1 MTIHRTC
8 RQLCLSALLFA
19 FTKVSFGQGLSIE
32 FTENKGQWQ
41 GAFQYRAEIGGVNV
55 FLQPDGFTVLQN
67 HEADYRRLTSYLHG
81 EKPSESTA
89 TESGTAS
96 AMPVE
101 GFSFQRETI
110 PEGGLPVRLH
120 AYRFRFKGA
129 STMARTEGRNM
140 TSSPVNYFLGSDSSR
155 WKSGVRVFQE
165 VVYRDIYPKIDIRY
179 YTYSGSLKYDLI
191 VHPGA
196 DLSKV
201 SMAVEGGVK
210 WEVRNGE
217 LVTRTAVGETRQ
229 LKPYTYQ
236 IVDGLKR
243 EVASRY
249 SLKDGS
255 LTYDV
260 KGYDPKQPLV
270 IDPEFVFGS
279 FTGSRANNWGY
290 TATPG
295 PDGSLFAGGIV
306 FNQGYPT
313 TLGAFQRNFGGG
325 NIDIGITRFKPDGS
339 GPAMYATYIGGGDL
353 DIPHSLI
360 SDGSGNLIMLGRSS
374 STNYPRLNRHGPL
387 GGMDIVVTK
396 LDATGARL
404 LGSIMIGGTGMDGA
418 NETSDFNQKCG
429 TLAHNYGDNA
439 RSEVVIDAA
448 NNVYVATSSDSPDL
462 PNVGGTFTR
471 GGKQDALLV
480 KLTPNLATVSAC
492 VPFGGSESDAGFG
505 IKLNPLTGDIYIAGA
520 TQSNNI
526 PGGKPTVTNP
536 AHAIKASAQG
546 KIDGF
551 IAVFNNAGTTLL
563 RSAYLATTELD
574 IVYGLQFDEKGFP
587 YIMGITR
594 GDWTVVNASYSNP
607 GSRQFISKLNPD
619 LTSFVY
625 STIFGTNNRLPNI
638 SPVAFL
644 VDKCENVYVSG
655 WGGKLTPCDDPSC
668 FDANL
673 AGTAGLPTTP
683 DAVYSQTDG
692 RDFYVFVMQKD
703 AASQLYGTFIG
714 QLGGLGD
721 HVDGGTSRFDSRGTI
736 YQAVCGNCYGNLAC
750 PQPQWTITRPLPV
763 RPGVVAPTNGTLS
776 TSDPGCNLYAFKIK
790 LDLSGIEAGVQSA
803 INGVINDTLGCVGD
817 KVDFADTLGNGKTF
831 RWDFGDGSSEVTT
844 TDPSTSYVYRTAGK
858 FRVRLISEDPTKC
871 IPRDTSFLMMDIR
884 NDPAVIRFE
893 NEKQPPCEALTY
905 VFKNR
910 SSGGVRPFTS
920 TSFVWDFGDGSTR
933 VVAGTQ
939 DVTHTFPAAGTYNVR
954 LLLQD
959 PAFCNEND
967 FATVSLNISPR
978 VKADFEVEDS
988 VCAPFTAQ
996 FLNNSSG
1003 GVTFTWTFSE
1013 GGRFVGATPPDR
1025 NYTIPGTYTVKL
1037 VAEDPN
1043 TCNLRDSLTKTI
1055 EVGTKPTAAFT
1066 FNPPNPGVANTPT
1079 RFTNLSTN
1087 ATRYLWNFG
1096 DGDTSTLVNPVHQF
1110 DSTAQ
1115 NNTCLVALN
1124 AFGCSDVVCQIV
1136 ESVVEPLLDVPKAFS
1151 PNMDG
1156 KNDILY
1162 VRGYGIIRMEFRIY
1176 NRWGQMVFR
1185 STNPSTGWDGMFEGR
1200 IQPMDAYAY
1209 TLEAEF
1215 SNGQKLSRKGDI
1227 TLLR

>member
-1 MTIHRTC
+1 MTTLRIS
-8 RQLCLSALLFA
+8 LLLLIPALLPGLA
-19 FTKVSFGQGLSIE
+19 PKATGQGLSIE

-41 GAFQYRAEIGGVNV
+41 GGFQYRADLGNV
-55 FLQPDGFTVLQN
+55 SIYLHADGFTVLQN
-67 HEADYRRLTSYLHG
+67 HEADFRRMTAHLHG
-81 EKPSESTA
+81 ENPAEA
-89 TESGTAS
+89 VVAESGPSPAL
-96 AMPVE
+96 PPE
-101 GFSFQRETI
+101 GFSFQKETI
-110 PEGGLPVRLH
+110 PENGVPVRLH

-129 STMARTEGRNM
+129 SADASTEGRNM
-140 TSSPVNYFLGSDSSR
+140 TASNVNYFLGSDSSK

-165 VVYRDIYPKIDIRY
+165 VVYRDVYPKVDIRY

-201 SMAVEGGVK
+201 AMAVEGGVR

-236 IVDGLKR
+236 IVDGLKK
-243 EVASRY
+243 EVPCRY
-249 SLKDGS
+249 VLKDGS
-255 LTYDV
+255 LSYDV
-260 KGYDPKQPLV
+260 KGYDPRQQLV

-279 FTGSRANNWGY
+279 YTGSRASNWGY

-313 TLGAFQRNFGGG
+313 TLGAYQRNFGGG
-325 NIDIGITRFKPDGS
+325 NIDIGITRFRADGS
-339 GPAMYATYIGGGDL
+339 GPAMYATYIGGSDL

-360 SDGSGNLIMLGRSS
+360 SDGAGNLIMMGRTSS
-374 STNYPRLNRHGPL
+374 PNYPRLNRHGPL

-396 LDATGARL
+396 LDAAGARL
-404 LGSIMIGGTGMDGA
+404 LGSIMVGGTGMDGA
-418 NETSDFNQKCG
+418 NESSDFQQRCG

-439 RSEVVIDAA
+439 RSEVVVDGA
-448 NNVYVATSSDSPDL
+448 NNVYVATNTESADL
-462 PNVGGTFTR
+462 PIVGGSFTR
-471 GGKQDALLV
+471 GGKQDALLL

-492 VPFGGSESDAGFG
+492 VPFGGAEGDAGFG
-505 IKLNPLTGDIYIAGA
+505 IKLNPITGDIFIAGA
-520 TQSNNI
+520 TLSNNI
-526 PGGKPTVTNP
+526 PGPKPTVANP
-536 AHAIKASAQG
+536 GHVIRPTTAG
-546 KIDGF
+546 GLDGF
-551 IAVFNNAGTTLL
+551 IAVFNNAGSTLL
-563 RSAYLATTELD
+563 RSAYLGTPELD
-574 IVYGLQFDEKGFP
+574 IVYGIQFDERGSP
-587 YIMGITR
+587 YVMGITR
-594 GDWTVVNASYSNP
+594 GSWTVSNAAYSVA

-619 LTSFVY
+619 LTAFVY
-625 STIFGTNNRLPNI
+625 STVFGTNNRLPNI

-644 VDKCENVYVSG
+644 VDKCENVYISG
-655 WGGKLTPCDDPSC
+655 WGGKMTPCNDPTC

-673 AGTAGLPTTP
+673 AGTVGLPTTP
-683 DAVYSQTDG
+683 DALFSQTDG
-692 RDFYVFVMQKD
+692 RDFYIFVLQKD
-703 AASQLYGTFIG
+703 AAAQLYGTFIG

-736 YQAVCGNCYGNLAC
+736 YQATCGNCYGSLGC
-750 PQPQWTITRPLPV
+750 PQPQWAITRPLPV

-776 TSDPGCNLYAFKIK
+776 TNDPGCNLYAFKIK
-790 LDLSGIEAGVQSA
+790 LDLSGVEAGVQSA
-803 INGVINDTLGCVGD
+803 INGVLNDTLGCVGD
-817 KVDFADTLGNGKTF
+817 KVDFADTLGNGKSF
-831 RWDFGDGSSEVTT
+831 RWDFGDGSPEQTT
-844 TDPSTSYVYRTAGK
+844 TTPSTSYTYRTAGR
-858 FRVRLISEDPTKC
+858 FRVRLISEDLTKC
-871 IPRDTSFLMMDIR
+871 IPRDTSFLNIDIR

-905 VFKNR
+905 VFRNR
-910 SSGGVRPFTS
+910 STGGTRPFTS
-920 TSFVWDFGDGSTR
+920 TSFVWDFGDGSPR
-933 VVAGTQ
+933 IVAGTQ
-939 DVTHTFPAAGTYNVR
+939 DITHTFPAAGTYNVR

-959 PAFCNEND
+959 PAYCNEND

-978 VKADFEVEDS
+978 VKADFDVQDS

-996 FLNNSSG
+996 FVNNSSG
-1003 GVTFTWTFSE
+1003 GVTFTWIFSE
-1013 GGRFVGATPPDR
+1013 GGRFVGTTPPDR
-1025 NYTIPGTYTVKL
+1025 TYSIPGAYTVML
-1037 VAEDPN
+1037 VAQDPN
-1043 TCNLRDSLTKTI
+1043 TCNLSDTVTKRI
-1055 EVGTKPTAAFT
+1055 DVGTKPTAAFT
-1066 FNPPNPGVANTPT
+1066 FSPPNPGLANTPT

-1087 ATRYLWNFG
+1087 ANRFLWNFG
-1096 DGDTSTLVNPVHQF
+1096 DGDTSTLANPVHQF
-1110 DSTAQ
+1110 DSTAR

-1124 AFGCSDVVCQIV
+1124 SFGCSDVVCQIV

-1162 VRGYGIIRMEFRIY
+1162 VRGYGIAKMDFRIY

-1185 STNPSTGWDGMFEGR
+1185 STNPSNGWDGYFDGR

-1215 SNGQKLSRKGDI
+1215 SNGQRLSRKGDV

>member
-1 MTIHRTC
+1 MKMKWTC
-8 RQLCLSALLFA
+8 RILCLTALSLGPL
-19 FTKVSFGQGLSIE
+19 TQGHGQGLSIE

-41 GAFQYRAEIGGVNV
+41 GGFQYRADLGSVSI
-55 FLQPDGFTVLQN
+55 FLHADGFTVLQN
-67 HEADYRRLTSYLHG
+67 HEADYRRLAGYLHG
-81 EKPSESTA
+81 ENNTQSLA
-89 TESGTAS
+89 TEGGSQPALP
-96 AMPVE
+96 AD
-101 GFSFQRETI
+101 GFSFRSEAI
-110 PEGGLPVRLH
+110 PEGGMPVRLH

-129 STMARTEGRNM
+129 SPTAQTEGRNM
-140 TSSPVNYFLGSDSSR
+140 TASQVNYYMGSDSTR

-165 VVYRDIYPKIDIRY
+165 VVYRNVYPNIDIRY
-179 YTYSGSLKYDLI
+179 YTYGGSLKYDLM

-201 SMAVEGGVK
+201 SMAVEGGVR
-210 WEVRNGE
+210 WELREGE

-236 IVDGLKR
+236 VVDGQKR
-243 EVASRY
+243 EVACRY
-249 SLKDGS
+249 SLRDGQ
-255 LTYDV
+255 LAYDV

-325 NIDIGITRFKPDGS
+325 NIDIGITRFRPDGS
-339 GPAMYATYIGGGDL
+339 GPAMYATYIGGSDL

-360 SDGSGNLIMLGRSS
+360 ADGSGGLIMLGRTS
-374 STNYPRLNRHGPL
+374 STNYPRLSRHGPL

-396 LDATGARL
+396 LDPTGARL
-404 LGSIMIGGTGMDGA
+404 IGSIMIGGSGMDGA
-418 NETSDFNQKCG
+418 NESSDFNQRCG

-439 RSEVVIDAA
+439 RSEVVIDGA
-448 NNVYVATSSDSPDL
+448 NNVYVSTSTESADL
-462 PNVGGTFTR
+462 PYVGGTFTR

-480 KLTPNLATVSAC
+480 KLSPTLSTVTAC
-492 VPFGGSESDAGFG
+492 VPFGGTENDAGFG
-505 IKLNPLTGDIYIAGA
+505 IKLNPLTNEIYIAGA
-520 TQSNNI
+520 TQSVNL
-526 PGGKPTVTNP
+526 PGSKPAVANP
-536 AHAIKASAQG
+536 AHTIRATAG
-546 KIDGF
+546 GNIDGF
-551 IAVFNNAGTTLL
+551 IAVFNNAGSSLL
-563 RSAYLATTELD
+563 RSAYLGTSDLD
-574 IVYGLQFDEKGFP
+574 IVYGIQFDERGFP
-587 YIMGITR
+587 YVMGISR
-594 GDWTVVNASYSNP
+594 GNWTVVNAAYSNA

-619 LTSFVY
+619 LTSYVY
-625 STIFGTNNRLPNI
+625 STVFGTSNRLPNM

-655 WGGKLTPCDDPSC
+655 WGGKLTPCGDPTC

-673 AGTAGLPTTP
+673 AGTAGMPTTP
-683 DAVYSQTDG
+683 DALYTQTDG
-692 RDFYVFVMQKD
+692 RDFYIFVLQKD

-750 PQPQWTITRPLPV
+750 PQPQWAITRPLPV

-790 LDLSGIEAGVQSA
+790 LDLSGVEAGVQSA
-803 INGVINDTLGCVGD
+803 INGVLNDTLGCVGN
-817 KVDFADTLGNGKTF
+817 KVDFSDTLANGKTF
-831 RWDFGDGSSEVTT
+831 RWDFGDGSPEVTT
-844 TDPSTSYVYRTAGK
+844 PDPSASYIYRTAGK
-858 FRVRLISEDPTKC
+858 FKVRLIAEDPAKC
-871 IPRDTSFLMMDIR
+871 IPRDTSYLNMDIR
-884 NDPAVIRFE
+884 NDPAVIRFDT
-893 NEKQPPCEALTY
+893 EKQPPCSALAY
-905 VFKNR
+905 KFVNR
-910 SSGGVRPFTS
+910 STATKPFSS
-920 TSFVWDFGDGSTR
+920 TSFVWDFGDGSPQ

-939 DVTHTFPAAGTYNVR
+939 DVSHTFPAPGTYNVR
-954 LLLQD
+954 LILRD
-959 PAFCNEND
+959 PSYCNEND
-967 FATVSLNISPR
+967 FATVALNISPN
-978 VKADFEVEDS
+978 VKADFELEDS
-988 VCAPFTAQ
+988 VCAPYTAQ
-996 FLNNSSG
+996 FVNQSAG
-1003 GVTFTWTFSE
+1003 GITFTWTFSE
-1013 GGRFVGATPPDR
+1013 GGRFVGKNPPDR

-1043 TCNLRDSLTKTI
+1043 TCNGKDSVTKTI
-1055 EVGTKPTAAFT
+1055 AVGTSPSAAFA
-1066 FNPPNPGVANTPT
+1066 FNPPNPGVPNTPT
-1079 RFTNLSTN
+1079 RFTNLSLN

-1096 DGDTSTLVNPVHQF
+1096 DGDTSTTVNPVHQF

-1115 NNTCLVALN
+1115 NNVCLVALN

-1136 ESVVEPLLDVPKAFS
+1136 ESRVEPLLDVPKAFS

-1162 VRGYGIIRMEFRIY
+1162 VRGYGITKMDFRIY

-1185 STNPSTGWDGMFEGR
+1185 STNPSNGWDGMYDGR
-1200 IQPMDAYAY
+1200 IQPMEVYAY

-1215 SNGQKLSRKGDI
+1215 SDGQKLTRKGDV

>member
-1 MTIHRTC
+1 
-8 RQLCLSALLFA
+8 LLGFA
-19 FTKVSFGQGLSIE
+19 SEVLGQSQSID
-32 FTENKGQWQ
+32 FTENRGQWP
-41 GAFQYRAEIGGVNV
+41 GGFQYRADLGSVSIY
-55 FLQPDGFTVLQN
+55 LHPDGFTVLQN
-67 HEADYRRLTSYLHG
+67 HEADFRGMTSYLHG
-81 EKPSESTA
+81 EKTAESLASEA
-89 TESGTAS
+89 AS
-96 AMPVE
+96 LPALPPD
-101 GFSFQRETI
+101 GFTFRKEDI
-110 PEGGLPVRLH
+110 PEGGVPVRLH
-120 AYRFRFKGA
+120 AYRFRFKGGSLSA
-129 STMARTEGRNM
+129 QPEGRNM
-140 TSSPVNYFLGSDSSR
+140 TASHVNYFLGSDSSR

-165 VVYRDIYPKIDIRY
+165 VVYRNVYPNVDIRY
-179 YTYSGSLKYDLI
+179 YTYGGSLKYDLL
-191 VHPGA
+191 VQPGA

-210 WEVRNGE
+210 WEVRDGE

-243 EVASRY
+243 EVSCRY

-353 DIPHSLI
+353 DIPQSLI
-360 SDGSGNLIMLGRSS
+360 SDGSGNLIMLGRTS

-396 LDATGARL
+396 LDAAGARL
-404 LGSIMIGGTGMDGA
+404 LGSIAIGGTGMDGA
-418 NETSDFNQKCG
+418 NESSDFQQRCG

-462 PNVGGTFTR
+462 PFVGGTFTR

-492 VPFGGSESDAGFG
+492 VPFGGAESDAGFG
-505 IKLNPLTGDIYIAGA
+505 IKLNPITGDVFIAGA
-520 TQSNNI
+520 TLSNNL
-526 PGGKPTVTNP
+526 PGAKPTVTNP
-536 AHAIKASAQG
+536 AHVIKASAQG

-563 RSAYLATTELD
+563 RSAYLATSELD
-574 IVYGLQFDEKGFP
+574 IVYGLQFDDKGFP
-587 YIMGITR
+587 YVMGITR
-594 GDWTVVNASYSNP
+594 GDWTVVNASYSNQ

-655 WGGKLTPCDDPSC
+655 WGGKMTPCGDPTC

-673 AGTAGLPTTP
+673 AGTGGLPTTA
-683 DAVYSQTDG
+683 DALFNQTDG
-692 RDFYVFVMQKD
+692 RDFYIFVLQKD

-750 PQPQWTITRPLPV
+750 PQPQWAITRPLPV

-790 LDLSGIEAGVQSA
+790 LDLSGVEAGVQSS
-803 INGVINDTLGCVGD
+803 IKGVLNDTLGCVGD
-817 KVDFADTLGNGKTF
+817 RVDFSDTLGNGKSF
-831 RWDFGDGSSEVTT
+831 RWLFGDGSPEVTT
-844 TDPSTSYVYRTAGK
+844 PEPTISHTYLKPGK
-858 FRVRLISEDPTKC
+858 FPVRLISEDPTKC
-871 IPRDTSFLMMDIR
+871 IPFDTSYLTMDIR
-884 NDPAVIRFE
+884 DDPASIAFDVDR
-893 NEKQPPCEALTY
+893 QLPCNSLTFNFINKSTALLP
-905 VFKNR
+905 FN
-910 SSGGVRPFTS
+910 SS
-920 TSFVWDFGDGSTR
+920 SFLWDFGDGTPLLQ
-933 VVAGTQ
+933 AGLN
-939 DVTHTFPAAGTYNVR
+939 DPVKHSYPAAGSYKVR
-954 LLLQD
+954 LILQD
-959 PAFCNEND
+959 PRYCNQND
-967 FATVSLNISPR
+967 AQFLNLRIAPI
-978 VKADFEVEDS
+978 VKADFELEDS
-988 VCAPFTAQ
+988 VCAPYSAEITNTS
-996 FLNNSSG
+996 LG
-1003 GVTFTWTFSE
+1003 GTRFEWIFSDGGTFI
-1013 GGRFVGATPPDR
+1013 GANPPKR
-1025 NYTIPGTYTVKL
+1025 NYSSPGDYTVKL
-1037 VAEDPN
+1037 IVTDPA
-1043 TCNLRDSLTKTI
+1043 CGQSDEITKTI
-1055 EVGTKPTAAFT
+1055 SVGTPPQAAFS
-1066 FNPPNPGVANTPT
+1066 FNPPNPGIENTPT
-1079 RFTNLSTN
+1079 SFTNLSIN
-1087 ATRYLWNFG
+1087 ATLYRWNFG
-1096 DGDTSTLVNPVHQF
+1096 DGDTSLQKNPVHQYIAAGKF
-1110 DSTAQ
+1110 NA
-1115 NNTCLVALN
+1115 CLVALN
-1124 AFGCSDVVCQIV
+1124 AYGCSDVVCQDV
-1136 ESVVEPLLDVPKAFS
+1136 ESRIKPLLDVPKAFS

-1156 KNDILY
+1156 KNDVLY
-1162 VRGYGIIRMEFRIY
+1162 VRGFGIAKMDFKVY

-1185 STNPSTGWDGMFEGR
+1185 STNPSNGWDGMYDGR
-1200 IQPMDAYAY
+1200 IQPMEVYAY
-1209 TLEAEF
+1209 TLEVEF
-1215 SNGQKLSRKGDI
+1215 SDGQKLSKKGDV